1 MIKPGDRAPDMV
13 LPTPTGETLSLSNML
28 LTHKSV
34 LIVFL
39 RHLG

>member
-1 MIKPGDRAPDMV
+1 MVQPGDRAPDMA
-13 LPTPTGETLSLSNML
+13 LPTTTGQTMSLSDNL

-34 LIVFL
+34 LLVFL